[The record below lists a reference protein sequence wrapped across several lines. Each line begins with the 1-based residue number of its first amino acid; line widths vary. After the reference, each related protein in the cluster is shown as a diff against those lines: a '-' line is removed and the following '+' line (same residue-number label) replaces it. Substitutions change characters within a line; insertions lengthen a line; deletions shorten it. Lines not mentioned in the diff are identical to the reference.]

1 MQRGKIFTA
10 VAWGLG
16 GLFLCAA
23 AAVGFAT
30 QGFGL
35 AELPDPQPEDW
46 AQAYTT
52 TWDTE
57 EDPVR
62 GLDISWFHGPVE
74 LRVGEGQYVTVT
86 EEAQQELPEEDR
98 LELTSSG
105 GVLRI
110 KWNSQ
115 LLALDLLEHNSK
127 ALIVEVPRETAEDL
141 EELRCQA
148 VSGLVTVSGFAAG
161 EMELSSDSG
170 GLALSDLRAG
180 ELRLSTISGPMT
192 LRNAQV
198 EDRLEAYTTAGA
210 AELSQVAASEVKLT
224 AVSGAMAFQGQ
235 AGELWGDSISGAV
248 NIALAQCPQA
258 AKLRSVSGG
267 LTLAL
272 PENDGFEAAFSSV
285 SGRFQCQFPAS
296 GDKGPKGRALYGSG
310 GAQLEFSTTTGDIRL
325 LRSSPAKT
333 GDQTQGSELT

>member
-1 MQRGKIFTA
+1 
-10 VAWGLG
+10 
-16 GLFLCAA
+16 
-23 AAVGFAT
+23 
-30 QGFGL
+30 
-35 AELPDPQPEDW
+35 
-46 AQAYTT
+46 
-52 TWDTE
+52 
-57 EDPVR
+57 
-62 GLDISWFHGPVE
+62 
-74 LRVGEGQYVTVT
+74 
-86 EEAQQELPEEDR
+86 
-98 LELTSSG
+98 
-105 GVLRI
+105 
-110 KWNSQ
+110 
-115 LLALDLLEHNSK
+115 
-127 ALIVEVPRETAEDL
+127 
-141 EELRCQA
+141 
-148 VSGLVTVSGFAAG
+148 
-161 EMELSSDSG
+161 
-170 GLALSDLRAG
+170 
-180 ELRLSTISGPMT
+180 MT

-198 EDRLEAYTTAGA
+198 EGRLEAYTTAGA

-224 AVSGAMAFQGQ
+224 AVSGEMAFQGQ

-248 NIALAQCPQA
+248 DIALAQCPQA

>member
-35 AELPDPQPEDW
+35 AELPDPP
-46 AQAYTT
+46 AGGLGPGLHHHLGHGGGPGAGAGHLLVPRAGGAAGGGG
-52 TWDTE
+52 
-57 EDPVR
+57 PVR
-62 GLDISWFHGPVE
+62 HRDGG
-74 LRVGEGQYVTVT
+74 G
-86 EEAQQELPEEDR
+86 QQELPEEDR

-148 VSGLVTVSGFAAG
+148 VSGL
-161 EMELSSDSG
+161 
-170 GLALSDLRAG
+170 
-180 ELRLSTISGPMT
+180 
-192 LRNAQV
+192 
-198 EDRLEAYTTAGA
+198 
-210 AELSQVAASEVKLT
+210 
-224 AVSGAMAFQGQ
+224 
-235 AGELWGDSISGAV
+235 
-248 NIALAQCPQA
+248 
-258 AKLRSVSGG
+258 
-267 LTLAL
+267 
-272 PENDGFEAAFSSV
+272 
-285 SGRFQCQFPAS
+285 
-296 GDKGPKGRALYGSG
+296 
-310 GAQLEFSTTTGDIRL
+310 
-325 LRSSPAKT
+325 
-333 GDQTQGSELT
+333 

>member
-30 QGFGL
+30 QDFGL

-98 LELTSSG
+98 LELTSSAG
-105 GVLRI
+105 CCASSG
-110 KWNSQ
+110 
-115 LLALDLLEHNSK
+115 
-127 ALIVEVPRETAEDL
+127 TAS
-141 EELRCQA
+141 CWPWTCW
-148 VSGLVTVSGFAAG
+148 S
-161 EMELSSDSG
+161 
-170 GLALSDLRAG
+170 
-180 ELRLSTISGPMT
+180 
-192 LRNAQV
+192 
-198 EDRLEAYTTAGA
+198 TTARRW
-210 AELSQVAASEVKLT
+210 
-224 AVSGAMAFQGQ
+224 
-235 AGELWGDSISGAV
+235 LWR
-248 NIALAQCPQA
+248 CP
-258 AKLRSVSGG
+258 
-267 LTLAL
+267 
-272 PENDGFEAAFSSV
+272 
-285 SGRFQCQFPAS
+285 GR
-296 GDKGPKGRALYGSG
+296 RRR
-310 GAQLEFSTTTGDIRL
+310 T
-325 LRSSPAKT
+325 
-333 GDQTQGSELT
+333 

>member
-127 ALIVEVPRETAEDL
+127 ALVVEVPRETAEDL

-180 ELRLSTISGPMT
+180 ELTGGGQRGEAHRRVRGDGLPGPGGRAVGRFH
-192 LRNAQV
+192 LRGGGHRPGPVPPGRQAPV
-198 EDRLEAYTTAGA
+198 RVGRAYPGP
-210 AELSQVAASEVKLT
+210 
-224 AVSGAMAFQGQ
+224 
-235 AGELWGDSISGAV
+235 AGE
-248 NIALAQCPQA
+248 
-258 AKLRSVSGG
+258 R
-267 LTLAL
+267 
-272 PENDGFEAAFSSV
+272 
-285 SGRFQCQFPAS
+285 
-296 GDKGPKGRALYGSG
+296 
-310 GAQLEFSTTTGDIRL
+310 RL
-325 LRSSPAKT
+325 
-333 GDQTQGSELT
+333 